1 MDINKLER
9 IEKYLSKRMSE
20 EETILFEKELQ
31 ESEDLK
37 RTTQQIAYIIASINK
52 VGLLR
57 DNARIEKIRESVL
70 SDSKRYLLSVAAM
83 LAVILTFAAV
93 SAVPT
98 YKFVIKPI
106 LEKVIPIFNSPKSSN
121 PQKREFIMSAD
132 TINML
137 DSLLQKEDTLVEQ
150 VDTIPLPIAIIPK
163 VIEKQK
169 PLKNKEKEVIDT
181 MPKQPLVEKVLIDTT
196 SIEIDTNKTVVHIKK
211 EELPL
216 NRIVTFNKLQ
226 NFIFSDVQ
234 ARREGDEVICWFTMT
249 NTVEN
254 TKIQMHSARAKDAAR
269 KNYAANYCLLNGS
282 SKRIT
287 ETWEKGKTY
296 LIEINIK
303 GVDEKVTEFEQI
315 SFSFQSDGEVLK
327 QRSQSIILKVGK
339 IK

>member
-1 MDINKLER
+1 MDIKKLER
-9 IEKYLSKRMSE
+9 IEKHLSKRMSE

-57 DNARIEKIRESVL
+57 DNARIKKIRESVVN
-70 SDSKRYLLSVAAM
+70 DTKRYLLSVAAM

-106 LEKVIPIFNSPKSSN
+106 VEKVIPMFKSPKTSK
-121 PQKREFIMSAD
+121 PHKEEVIMP
-132 TINML
+132 
-137 DSLLQKEDTLVEQ
+137 
-150 VDTIPLPIAIIPK
+150 VDTIAMPDSLIQEKDTAIIQTDTILLPTAVIPK
-163 VIEKQK
+163 VVEKQK
-169 PLKNKEKEVIDT
+169 PLENKDTVIIDT
-181 MPKQPLVEKVLIDTT
+181 MPKQTFVETVSLDTTPIDTT
-196 SIEIDTNKTVVHIKK
+196 KTIALIKQK
-211 EELPL
+211 KLPL

-254 TKIQMHSARAKDAAR
+254 TKIQMHSARAKDTER

-287 ETWEKGKTY
+287 EIWEKGKAY

-315 SFSFQSDGEVLK
+315 SFSFQSDGDMLK